1 MHGFPLQRRAAHLLW
16 ALPVL
21 LAALAFHPGGAP
33 AQGGKGPGKQGAE
46 APRAGTIAS
55 DRVGSGRWNV
65 APPLAAGVL
74 TPEQKEQIAAL
85 EALGYLQGY
94 EPAPRLINVTRHDA
108 ERAWAG
114 YNFYTSGHAPEALLT
129 DMLGTVQH
137 RWRKELWEIWPDS
150 PRTRTKHMRNY
161 WRRAYLLPN
170 GDVLAIVEGEGLI
183 KLDKDSKLLWSHR
196 ANAHHDLHI
205 MDDGRIYLL
214 TRKVHVVPS
223 YHPTR
228 PVREDFVVILGPD
241 GKVLK
246 EVSILAAL
254 FSGSDNQAIIDLL
267 PPAGKLLHTNSIEV
281 LDGSLEA
288 HDPAFKA
295 GNVLVSYRQNS
306 TIAVLDLDREQ
317 MAWWARGPWKR
328 QHDPTVI
335 DDRHLLIFNNDA
347 GPGVS
352 AILEYDVSTG
362 ETSEVF
368 VGTQREPFLT
378 TGCGTS
384 YRLPNGNT
392 LITESNMGRA
402 FEVTPEREIVWEFY
416 SPHRAGENDELIA
429 TLLDLVR
436 LPPDFPIDWASG
448 AP

>member
-1 MHGFPLQRRAAHLLW
+1 MRGFPLQRCAARLPW
-16 ALPVL
+16 ALAVL
-21 LAALAFHPGGAP
+21 VAALAFHPGDAP
-33 AQGGKGPGKQGAE
+33 AQSGKGPEKKGAE
-46 APRAGTIAS
+46 APRAGAIAS
-55 DRVGSGRWNV
+55 ERVGSGRWNV

-74 TPEQKEQIAAL
+74 TPEQREEIAAL
-85 EALGYLQGY
+85 EALGYLEGY
-94 EPAPRLINVTRHDA
+94 EPAPGLINVTRHDA

-114 YNFYTSGHAPEALLT
+114 TNFYSSGHAPEALLT
-129 DMLGTVQH
+129 DMRGTVLH

-150 PRTRTKHMRNY
+150 PRTRAKHMRNY
-161 WRRAYLLPN
+161 WRRAYLFTN
-170 GDVLAIVEGEGLI
+170 GDILAIVEGEGLI

-246 EVSILAAL
+246 EVSILAVL
-254 FSGSDNQAIIDLL
+254 FSGPDNQAIIDLL
-267 PPAGKLLHTNSIEV
+267 PPAGRLLHTNSIEV

-317 MAWWARGPWKR
+317 MLWWARGPWKR

-335 DDRHLLIFNNDA
+335 DDRSLLIFNNDA

-362 ETSEVF
+362 ESSEVF
-368 VGTQREPFLT
+368 VGTKSEPFLT

-384 YRLPNGNT
+384 YRLANGNT
-392 LITESNMGRA
+392 LITESDFGRVL
-402 FEVTPEREIVWEFY
+402 EVTRDGSVVWEFVNPHTTGASDEFVAVVPEMIRL
-416 SPHRAGENDELIA
+416 SPEWP
-429 TLLDLVR
+429 LDFLDR
-436 LPPDFPIDWASG
+436 
-448 AP
+448 